1 MKATLSIS
9 TTVLKRHQRA
19 GKYTMSI
26 LAACGGL
33 KTIRNNLTIRSPKQ
47 ASMACWNS
55 SANAT
60 SSLRQASVHEMLTT
74 GPALTQ
80 SNARAA
86 LKMGLVH
93 IATCADRVDCAPLA
107 HFDSAAL
114 AVLLAW
120 RRAARARHD
129 ASPSQCTGSTGESG
143 ARIWY

>member
-33 KTIRNNLTIRSPKQ
+33 KTIRNNLTIRSPQQ

-60 SSLRQASVHEMLTT
+60 SSLRQASVHD
-74 GPALTQ
+74 
-80 SNARAA
+80 NAYNRPGVNTIECPRSAQDGFGAHRNRRGAGRLRAA
-86 LKMGLVH
+86 
-93 IATCADRVDCAPLA
+93 
-107 HFDSAAL
+107 
-114 AVLLAW
+114 
-120 RRAARARHD
+120 
-129 ASPSQCTGSTGESG
+129 G
-143 ARIWY
+143 AF

>member
-60 SSLRQASVHEMLTT
+60 SSLRQASVHD
-74 GPALTQ
+74 
-80 SNARAA
+80 NAYNRP
-86 LKMGLVH
+86 GVNT
-93 IATCADRVDCAPLA
+93 IECAPLA

-120 RRAARARHD
+120 RRAARARGMTLRLLNVPAQLANLARAYGID
-129 ASPSQCTGSTGESG
+129 TLIADRKNASF
-143 ARIWY
+143 